1 MNLIEEL
8 GLEKCQAI
16 VHGAPKHAEYYSPL
30 SYSNKYKKSV
40 RDNTYEPDVANGY
53 TKSYDFWDG
62 RKWNGCACMLEHLD
76 DLVLISDI
84 RTAIADHS
92 KCQHDW
98 NETTS
103 NGDAYRFFVCKH
115 CDSTRNYVPFEADH
129 CSDIRNHISPLTGV
143 IER

>member
-1 MNLIEEL
+1 MNLIEKL
-8 GLEKCQAI
+8 GLEKARAI
-16 VHGAPKHAEYYSPL
+16 VDGAPKHAEYYSPL

-84 RTAIADHS
+84 RTAIAN
-92 KCQHDW
+92 HDLSV
-98 NETTS
+98 S
-103 NGDAYRFFVCKH
+103 NLSQNDKQ
-115 CDSTRNYVPFEADH
+115 ADLSIKSDIEDY
-129 CSDIRNHISPLTGV
+129 CTDIRNHISPLTGV

>member
-16 VHGAPKHAEYYSPL
+16 VDGAPKHAEYYSPL

-84 RTAIADHS
+84 RTAIAN
-92 KCQHDW
+92 HDL
-98 NETTS
+98 TVS
-103 NGDAYRFFVCKH
+103 NSSQNDKQI
-115 CDSTRNYVPFEADH
+115 DLSIKKDIEDH
-129 CSDIRNHISPLTGV
+129 CTDIRNHVSPNTKVL
-143 IER
+143 ER

>member
-1 MNLIEEL
+1 MNLIEKL
-8 GLEKCQAI
+8 GIEKARAI
-16 VHGAPKHAEYYSPL
+16 VGGAPKHAEYYSPL

-84 RTAIADHS
+84 RTAIAN
-92 KCQHDW
+92 HDLSV
-98 NETTS
+98 S
-103 NGDAYRFFVCKH
+103 NLSQNDKQI
-115 CDSTRNYVPFEADH
+115 DLSIKNDIEDH
-129 CSDIRNHISPLTGV
+129 CSDIANHISPLTRV